1 MSQNFTFFKG
11 EVFTVFFIAEI
22 TDKKSI
28 FTGRDAIQDVVT
40 VHICS
45 HPFTGFQE
53 KNIRTHENF
62 SCLFISD
69 KAVYATGL
77 SPRQ

>member
-62 SCLFISD
+62 SCLFIGD

-77 SPRQ
+77 SPG